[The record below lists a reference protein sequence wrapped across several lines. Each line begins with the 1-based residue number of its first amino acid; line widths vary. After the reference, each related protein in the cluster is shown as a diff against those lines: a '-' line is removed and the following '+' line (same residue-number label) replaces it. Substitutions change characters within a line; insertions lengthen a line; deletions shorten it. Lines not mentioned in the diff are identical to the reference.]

1 MAKLSE
7 KSKANARF
15 AFAHPVRWLRGEHLE
30 PHNVTPFE
38 MATQLFSKGFNGFM
52 NGFIGKRGFLYTGTD
67 PGKVPP
73 KYTAVTGAI
82 STTWDALNDP
92 MIGSY
97 MDAHPWKT
105 NVHRWIIRASG
116 VLGPMVGAFTL
127 LNLGLSPLT
136 RVISWLVLGVVNE
149 TLGTANEV
157 SGNKLRATVTPY
169 LEERRKMQN
178 WANIG
183 RFMGTAL
190 SAVPMALLGL
200 RDILGITDYQIFVV
214 GAFVTMPL
222 VLFGN
227 IIPSFV
233 TQRVEFPERGPDEKP
248 MTILQSFAIAK
259 HNGWLLHSIIGNFI
273 SAFIPG
279 VDNMYFYRFL
289 VKAPPPIGRL
299 HFNSEMIFTVKNSIV
314 PIPGTFLMV
323 FARKAIKRVG
333 GDKNMVLLTHATR
346 AITLLLRY
354 FVGYKTFP
362 RLMFMYL
369 MEIVEDIPHHWVSV
383 ADGTIKYQMYDYVEW
398 KTGVRSEGVV
408 MAVEAMTNKLVT
420 SNVSNIVGNALM
432 QWSGFRGI
440 SDQSGRALTADDQ
453 PARFINMIWPLLT
466 LAGAVKQVMWF
477 VLRALW
483 KPPEDP
489 ERMEQELIE
498 RRALAIRL
506 KKEAQPEEAGG
517 GRSS

>member
-1 MAKLSE
+1 MNEENKAKL
-7 KSKANARF
+7 RYVF
-15 AFAHPVRWLRGEHLE
+15 QHPVQWLRGGNLPPES
-30 PHNVTPFE
+30 VTPFE
-38 MATQLFSKGFNGFM
+38 MATQLFSKGFSGFM
-52 NGFIGKRGFLYTGTD
+52 RGFTGKRGFLYMGTD

-82 STTWDALNDP
+82 GTTWDALNDP

-97 MDAHPWKT
+97 MDAHPWKA
-105 NVHRWIIRASG
+105 NVHRWIMRASG
-116 VLGPMVGAFTL
+116 TLGPLVAAFTL
-127 LNLGLSPLT
+127 LNLGLSPLA
-136 RVISWLVLGVVNE
+136 RVIMWLLLGVVDE
-149 TLGTANEV
+149 TLGTFNDV

-169 LEERRKMQN
+169 LTERRKMQD

-190 SAVPMALLGL
+190 SAIPMALLGL
-200 RDILGITDYQIFVV
+200 RDVLGITDYQIFVV

-248 MTILQSFAIAK
+248 LTILQSFAIAK
-259 HNGWLLHSIIGNFI
+259 HNGWLIRSIIGSFI

-279 VDNMYFYRFL
+279 IDSMYFYRFL
-289 VKAPPPIGRL
+289 VTAPPPIGRL

-314 PIPGTFLMV
+314 PIPGTLLMP
-323 FARKAIKRVG
+323 FARRAIKWVG
-333 GDKNMVLLTHATR
+333 GDKNMVLLNHATR
-346 AITLLLRY
+346 SITQLLRY

-369 MEIVEDIPHHWVSV
+369 MEVFEDIPHHWVSV

-408 MAVEAMTNKLVT
+408 MAVEGLTQKLIT
-420 SNVSNIVGNALM
+420 GNVSNIIGSALM

-440 SDQSGRALTADDQ
+440 TDQDGRELTAADQ

-466 LAGAVKQVMWF
+466 LSEAIKHAMWF

-483 KPPEDP
+483 KPPENP
-489 ERMEQELIE
+489 EQMEAELIE
-498 RRALAIRL
+498 RRALAIKMR
-506 KKEAQPEEAGG
+506 EEAGV
-517 GRSS
+517 